1 MSLATSRPAFT
12 AALKDLGLTDLTGKF
27 EENGWTTFSAFAFA
41 TSDPQG
47 RDGKAFEQEVL
58 PELIAMVEGKATNPE
73 EKKLI
78 PKIRM
83 LYAQA
88 YTAMVAAMESFA
100 NPKPVDERL
109 VMNPADRGV
118 RTAALKKRITGFKM
132 EGHNHPSQALIDR
145 LLTIL
150 VKGAV
155 RYPAWD
161 KCTSQQQELMD
172 EPEIKGLRLDA
183 ATGTLLQDVAPD
195 KLTDLSTELLWDFA
209 VRRRACAGDVS
220 GLITFESM
228 NDWHEELKVG

>member
-1 MSLATSRPAFT
+1 MRHVSLATSCPAFT
-12 AALKDLGLTDLTGKF
+12 AALTELGLSSLTEKF
-27 EENGWTTFSAFAFA
+27 EANGWSTFSAFAFA

-58 PELIAMVEGKATNPE
+58 PELVTMSEGKPTDAE

-100 NPKPVDERL
+100 NPKPVDERM

-132 EGHNHPSQALIDR
+132 EGHNHPSQSLIDR

-155 RYPAWD
+155 RYPSWD
-161 KCTSQQQELMD
+161 KCTSRPRSSWMSQ
-172 EPEIKGLRLDA
+172 
-183 ATGTLLQDVAPD
+183 T
-195 KLTDLSTELLWDFA
+195 S
-209 VRRRACAGDVS
+209 RA
-220 GLITFESM
+220 
-228 NDWHEELKVG
+228 